1 MAGFR
6 ISPGKKAGK
15 KKIIRGKMPQKRSI
29 NLALVGVERIDP
41 KLALAGSLIVFLLA
55 AMFSKFL
62 VADRLAAMNRESAQ
76 VAALRTQLSQEYD
89 KVASFGSIA
98 DEYAHY
104 TYSGMPEEELSLVD
118 RADVIRMIKEGT
130 ENNREVESW
139 SLKSNVVTLT
149 VSGRDLQEINQLA
162 RRLEQFDLV
171 NTWTVTAAAKEEI
184 QAQGSSGPEDGSSV
198 VRANIIVF
206 LQSEDT
212 DKEEGAS

>member
-1 MAGFR
+1 
-6 ISPGKKAGK
+6 
-15 KKIIRGKMPQKRSI
+15 MPQKRSI

-41 KLALAGSLIVFLLA
+41 KLALAGSLIVLILA

-104 TYSGMPEEELSLVD
+104 TYSGMTEEELSLVD
-118 RADVIRMIKEGT
+118 RAAVIRMIKEGT

-139 SLKSNVVTLT
+139 SLRGNVVTLT

-171 NTWTVTAAAKEEI
+171 NTCTVTAASKEEI

-206 LQSEDT
+206 LQSEET

>member
-6 ISPGKKAGK
+6 ISPGKKTGK

-29 NLALVGVERIDP
+29 NLAPVGVERIDP

-62 VADRLAAMNRESAQ
+62 VADRLAAMYRENDH
-76 VAALRTQLSQEYD
+76 VAALRAQLSQEYD
-89 KVASFGSIA
+89 KVAAFGSIA

-104 TYSGMPEEELSLVD
+104 TYSGMTEEELSLVD

-139 SLKSNVVTLT
+139 SLRGNVVTLT

-162 RRLEQFDLV
+162 IRLEQFDLV
-171 NTWTVTAAAKEEI
+171 NTCTVTAASKEDI
-184 QAQGSSGPEDGSSV
+184 QAQGSSGQEDGSSI

-212 DKEEGAS
+212 DEEEGAA

>member
-6 ISPGKKAGK
+6 NSSGKKTGK

-41 KLALAGSLIVFLLA
+41 KLALAGSLIVLLLA

-62 VADRLAAMNRESAQ
+62 VADRLSAMYRESAQ

-104 TYSGMPEEELSLVD
+104 TYSGMTEEELSLVD

-139 SLKSNVVTLT
+139 SLRGNVVTLT

-171 NTWTVTAAAKEEI
+171 NTCTVTAASKEDI
-184 QAQGSSGPEDGSSV
+184 QAQGSSGPEDGSSI

-212 DKEEGAS
+212 DEEEGAS

>member
-6 ISPGKKAGK
+6 NSSGKKTGK

-41 KLALAGSLIVFLLA
+41 KLALAGSLIVLLLA

-62 VADRLAAMNRESAQ
+62 VADRLAAMYRENAQ
-76 VAALRTQLSQEYD
+76 VEALRTQLSQEYD

-104 TYSGMPEEELSLVD
+104 TYSGMTEEELSLVD

-139 SLKSNVVTLT
+139 SLRGNVVTLT

-171 NTWTVTAAAKEEI
+171 NTCTVTAASKEEI

>member
-1 MAGFR
+1 
-6 ISPGKKAGK
+6 
-15 KKIIRGKMPQKRSI
+15 MPQKRSI

-41 KLALAGSLIVFLLA
+41 KLALAGSLIVLLLA

-62 VADRLAAMNRESAQ
+62 VADRLSAMYRESAQ

-89 KVASFGSIA
+89 KVAAFGSIA

-104 TYSGMPEEELSLVD
+104 TYSGMTEEELSLVD

-139 SLKSNVVTLT
+139 SLRGNVVTLT

-171 NTWTVTAAAKEEI
+171 NTCTVTAASKEEI

>member
-6 ISPGKKAGK
+6 NSSGKKTGK
-15 KKIIRGKMPQKRSI
+15 KKRIRGKMTQKRSI
-29 NLALVGVERIDP
+29 NLAPVGVERIDP
-41 KLALAGSLIVFLLA
+41 KLALAGSLIVLLLA

-62 VADRLAAMNRESAQ
+62 VADRLAAMYRESAQ

-104 TYSGMPEEELSLVD
+104 TYSGMTEEELSLVD

-139 SLKSNVVTLT
+139 SLKGNVVTLT
-149 VSGRDLQEINQLA
+149 VSGRDLQEINHLA

-171 NTWTVTAAAKEEI
+171 NTCTVTAASKEEI

-206 LQSEDT
+206 LQSEET

>member
-6 ISPGKKAGK
+6 ISPGNKTGK

-29 NLALVGVERIDP
+29 NLAPVGVERIDP
-41 KLALAGSLIVFLLA
+41 KLALAGSLIVLLLA

-62 VADRLAAMNRESAQ
+62 VADRLSAMYRESAQ

-104 TYSGMPEEELSLVD
+104 TYSGMTEEELSLVD

-139 SLKSNVVTLT
+139 SLRGNVVTLT

-171 NTWTVTAAAKEEI
+171 NTCTVTAASKEEI

>member
-1 MAGFR
+1 
-6 ISPGKKAGK
+6 
-15 KKIIRGKMPQKRSI
+15 MPQKRSI

-41 KLALAGSLIVFLLA
+41 KLALAGSLIVLILA

-104 TYSGMPEEELSLVD
+104 TYSGMTEEELSLVD

-139 SLKSNVVTLT
+139 SLRGNVVTLT

-171 NTWTVTAAAKEEI
+171 NTCTVTAASKEEI
-184 QAQGSSGPEDGSSV
+184 QAKGSSGPEDGSSV

-206 LQSEDT
+206 LQSEET

>member
-1 MAGFR
+1 
-6 ISPGKKAGK
+6 
-15 KKIIRGKMPQKRSI
+15 MPQKRSI

-41 KLALAGSLIVFLLA
+41 KLALAGSLIVLLLA

-104 TYSGMPEEELSLVD
+104 TYSGMTEEELSLVD

-139 SLKSNVVTLT
+139 SLRGNVVTLT

-171 NTWTVTAAAKEEI
+171 NTCTVTAASKEEI

-206 LQSEDT
+206 LQSEET

>member
-1 MAGFR
+1 
-6 ISPGKKAGK
+6 
-15 KKIIRGKMPQKRSI
+15 MPQKRSI

-41 KLALAGSLIVFLLA
+41 KLALAGSLIVLLLA

-104 TYSGMPEEELSLVD
+104 TYSGMTEEELSLVD

-139 SLKSNVVTLT
+139 SLRGNVVTLT

-171 NTWTVTAAAKEEI
+171 NTCTVTAASKEEI

-198 VRANIIVF
+198 VRANIIVY
-206 LQSEDT
+206 LQNEEAEE
-212 DKEEGAS
+212 EEGAS

>member
-6 ISPGKKAGK
+6 ISPGNKTGK

-41 KLALAGSLIVFLLA
+41 KLALAGSLIVLLLA

-104 TYSGMPEEELSLVD
+104 TYSGMTEEELSLVD

-139 SLKSNVVTLT
+139 SLRGNVVTLT
-149 VSGRDLQEINQLA
+149 VSGRDLQEINHLA

-171 NTWTVTAAAKEEI
+171 NTCTVTAASKEDI
-184 QAQGSSGPEDGSSV
+184 QA
-198 VRANIIVF
+198 
-206 LQSEDT
+206 
-212 DKEEGAS
+212 

>member
-6 ISPGKKAGK
+6 ISPGNKTGK

-29 NLALVGVERIDP
+29 NLAPVGVERIDP

-62 VADRLAAMNRESAQ
+62 VADRLAAMYRENDH
-76 VAALRTQLSQEYD
+76 VAALRAQLSQEYD
-89 KVASFGSIA
+89 RVASFGSIA

-104 TYSGMPEEELSLVD
+104 TYSGMTEEELSLVD

-139 SLKSNVVTLT
+139 SLKGNVVTLT

-171 NTWTVTAAAKEEI
+171 NTCTVTAASKEDL
-184 QAQGSSGPEDGSSV
+184 QAQGSGSEDGNSV
-198 VRANIIVF
+198 VRANIIVY
-206 LQSEDT
+206 LQNEDA
-212 DKEEGAS
+212 DEEEGSS

>member
-1 MAGFR
+1 
-6 ISPGKKAGK
+6 
-15 KKIIRGKMPQKRSI
+15 MPQKRSI
-29 NLALVGVERIDP
+29 NLAPVGVERIDP
-41 KLALAGSLIVFLLA
+41 KLALAGSLIVLLLA

-104 TYSGMPEEELSLVD
+104 TYSGMTEEELSLVD

-139 SLKSNVVTLT
+139 SLRGNVVTLT

-171 NTWTVTAAAKEEI
+171 NTCTVTAASKEEI

>member
-1 MAGFR
+1 
-6 ISPGKKAGK
+6 
-15 KKIIRGKMPQKRSI
+15 MPQKRSI

-41 KLALAGSLIVFLLA
+41 KLALAGSLIVLILA

-104 TYSGMPEEELSLVD
+104 TYSGMTEEELSLVD

-139 SLKSNVVTLT
+139 SLRGNVVTLT

-171 NTWTVTAAAKEEI
+171 NTCTVTAASKEEI

-206 LQSEDT
+206 LQSEET

>member
-1 MAGFR
+1 
-6 ISPGKKAGK
+6 
-15 KKIIRGKMPQKRSI
+15 MPQKRSI

-41 KLALAGSLIVFLLA
+41 KLALAGSLIVLILA

-104 TYSGMPEEELSLVD
+104 TYSGMTEEELSLVD

-139 SLKSNVVTLT
+139 SLRGNVVTLT

-171 NTWTVTAAAKEEI
+171 NTCTVTAASKEEI

-206 LQSEDT
+206 LQSEET
-212 DKEEGAS
+212 DKEEVES

>member
-41 KLALAGSLIVFLLA
+41 KLALAGSLIVLILA

-104 TYSGMPEEELSLVD
+104 TYSGMTEEELSLVD

-139 SLKSNVVTLT
+139 SLRGNVVTLT

-171 NTWTVTAAAKEEI
+171 NTCTVTAASKEEI
-184 QAQGSSGPEDGSSV
+184 QAKGSSGPEDGSSV

-206 LQSEDT
+206 LQSEET

>member
-1 MAGFR
+1 
-6 ISPGKKAGK
+6 
-15 KKIIRGKMPQKRSI
+15 MPQKRSI
-29 NLALVGVERIDP
+29 NLAPVGVERIDP
-41 KLALAGSLIVFLLA
+41 KLALAGSLIVLILA

-104 TYSGMPEEELSLVD
+104 TYSGMTEEELSLVD

-139 SLKSNVVTLT
+139 SLRGNVVTLT

-171 NTWTVTAAAKEEI
+171 NTCTVTAASKEEI

-206 LQSEDT
+206 LQSEET

>member
-1 MAGFR
+1 
-6 ISPGKKAGK
+6 
-15 KKIIRGKMPQKRSI
+15 MPQKRSI

-41 KLALAGSLIVFLLA
+41 KLALAGSLIVLILA

-104 TYSGMPEEELSLVD
+104 TYSGMTEEELSLVD

-139 SLKSNVVTLT
+139 SLRGNVVTLT

-171 NTWTVTAAAKEEI
+171 NTCTVTAASKEEI

>member
-6 ISPGKKAGK
+6 ISPGKKPGK

-29 NLALVGVERIDP
+29 NLAPVGVERIDP
-41 KLALAGSLIVFLLA
+41 KLALAGSLIVLLLA

-104 TYSGMPEEELSLVD
+104 TYSGMTEEELSLVD

-139 SLKSNVVTLT
+139 SLRGNVVTLT

-171 NTWTVTAAAKEEI
+171 NTCTVTAASKEEI

-206 LQSEDT
+206 LQSEET

>member
-1 MAGFR
+1 
-6 ISPGKKAGK
+6 
-15 KKIIRGKMPQKRSI
+15 MPQKRSI

-62 VADRLAAMNRESAQ
+62 VVDRLAAMYRESAQ

-104 TYSGMPEEELSLVD
+104 TYSGMTEEELSLVD

-139 SLKSNVVTLT
+139 SLRGNVVTLT

-171 NTWTVTAAAKEEI
+171 NTCTVTAASKEEI

-206 LQSEDT
+206 LQSEET

>member
-1 MAGFR
+1 
-6 ISPGKKAGK
+6 
-15 KKIIRGKMPQKRSI
+15 MPQKRSI
-29 NLALVGVERIDP
+29 NLAPVGVERIDP
-41 KLALAGSLIVFLLA
+41 KLALAGSLIVLLLA

-104 TYSGMPEEELSLVD
+104 TYSGMTEEELSLVD

-139 SLKSNVVTLT
+139 SLRGNVVTLT

-171 NTWTVTAAAKEEI
+171 NTCTVTAASKEEI

-206 LQSEDT
+206 LQSEET

>member
-1 MAGFR
+1 
-6 ISPGKKAGK
+6 
-15 KKIIRGKMPQKRSI
+15 MPQKRSI

-41 KLALAGSLIVFLLA
+41 KLALAGSLIVLILA

-104 TYSGMPEEELSLVD
+104 TYSGMTEEELSLVD
-118 RADVIRMIKEGT
+118 RAAVIRMIKEGT

-139 SLKSNVVTLT
+139 SLRGNVVTLT

-171 NTWTVTAAAKEEI
+171 NTCTVTAASKEEI
-184 QAQGSSGPEDGSSV
+184 QAKGSSGPEDGSSV

-206 LQSEDT
+206 LQSEET

>member
-6 ISPGKKAGK
+6 NSSGKKTGK
-15 KKIIRGKMPQKRSI
+15 KKRIRGKMPQKRSI

-41 KLALAGSLIVFLLA
+41 KLALAGSLIVLLLA

-104 TYSGMPEEELSLVD
+104 TYSGMTEEELSLVD

-139 SLKSNVVTLT
+139 SLRGNVVTLT

-171 NTWTVTAAAKEEI
+171 NTCTVTAASKEEI
-184 QAQGSSGPEDGSSV
+184 QAQGSGPENGGSV
-198 VRANIIVF
+198 VRANIIVY
-206 LQSEDT
+206 LQNEEAEE
-212 DKEEGAS
+212 EEGAS

>member
-6 ISPGKKAGK
+6 ISPGNKAGK

-41 KLALAGSLIVFLLA
+41 KLALAGSLIVLILA

-62 VADRLAAMNRESAQ
+62 VADRLAAMYRENDH
-76 VAALRTQLSQEYD
+76 VAALRAQLSQEYD

-104 TYSGMPEEELSLVD
+104 TYSGMTEEELSLVD

-139 SLKSNVVTLT
+139 SLKGNGVTLT

-171 NTWTVTAAAKEEI
+171 NTCTVTAASKEEI

-206 LQSEDT
+206 LQSEET

>member
-1 MAGFR
+1 
-6 ISPGKKAGK
+6 
-15 KKIIRGKMPQKRSI
+15 MPQKRSI

-41 KLALAGSLIVFLLA
+41 KLALAGSLIVLLLA

-104 TYSGMPEEELSLVD
+104 TYSGMTEEELSLVD

-139 SLKSNVVTLT
+139 SLRGNVVTLT

-171 NTWTVTAAAKEEI
+171 NTCTVTAASKEEI

>member
-6 ISPGKKAGK
+6 ISPGNKTGK

-62 VADRLAAMNRESAQ
+62 VADRLAAMYRENDH
-76 VAALRTQLSQEYD
+76 VAALRTQLAQEYD
-89 KVASFGSIA
+89 RAAAFGSIA

-104 TYSGMPEEELSLVD
+104 TYSGMTEEELSLVD

-139 SLKSNVVTLT
+139 SLRGNVVTLT

-171 NTWTVTAAAKEEI
+171 NTCTVTAASKEEI

-206 LQSEDT
+206 LQSEET

>member
-6 ISPGKKAGK
+6 ISPGNKTGK

-29 NLALVGVERIDP
+29 NLAPVGVERIDP

-104 TYSGMPEEELSLVD
+104 TYSGMTEEELSLVD

-139 SLKSNVVTLT
+139 SLRGNVVTLT

-171 NTWTVTAAAKEEI
+171 NTCTVTAASKEEI

>member
-6 ISPGKKAGK
+6 NSSGKKTEK

-41 KLALAGSLIVFLLA
+41 KLALAGSLIVLLLA

-62 VADRLAAMNRESAQ
+62 VADRLAAMYRENAQ
-76 VAALRTQLSQEYD
+76 VEALRTQLSQEYD

-104 TYSGMPEEELSLVD
+104 TYSGMTEEELSLVD

-139 SLKSNVVTLT
+139 SLRGNVVTLT

-171 NTWTVTAAAKEEI
+171 NTCTVTAASKEEI